1 MSAIQTVQDA
11 IDWIHSL
18 VPLGIK
24 PGLQRM
30 EWLMERL
37 DHPHRYLKFIHI
49 AGTNGKGSTAAMIAR
64 VLDEAGYDVGLYIS
78 PYVERFEERIQ
89 LNGRPIPGEELVEL
103 VNRIKPLVD
112 ELAETEWGPPTE
124 FEVITALAL
133 LYYERHRPYFV
144 VWETGLG
151 GRLDATNIVY
161 PVVAVITNVG
171 DDHQHLLGSNRL
183 AIAREKAGIIK
194 NGVPVVTAETNPEVL
209 ALFRE
214 VCREKRTTLYE
225 PGTHYRYERLEP
237 TDTGERI
244 HFYGPYRE
252 LRDVEVGLKGAHQ
265 AQNAATALMTLELL
279 RQFYA
284 AQLDEDEPIRRGLA
298 TVRWPGRF
306 EVLAERPLVIVDG
319 AHNPQGAEVLAQT
332 VRERLAGRPV
342 HLVVGFV
349 QNKEHEAVLRH
360 LLPLAHTVTATAPAF
375 HKALPAEETAA
386 LVRRLAPGKAVDAVP
401 DAAAALQHA
410 LARANPDE
418 AVLVCGSLYLVA
430 EVRQAVEERKGVGS

>member
-1 MSAIQTVQDA
+1 MYAIRTVQEA

-24 PGLQRM
+24 PGLARM

-49 AGTNGKGSTAAMIAR
+49 AGTNGKGSTAAMMAR

-103 VNRIKPLVD
+103 VNRVKPLVD

-124 FEVITALAL
+124 FEVITTLAL

-171 DDHQHLLGSNRL
+171 DDHRHLLGPDRL

-194 NGVPVVTAETNPEVL
+194 SGVPVVTAEEDPDVL
-209 ALFRE
+209 ALFRD

-237 TDTGERI
+237 TEAGERM

-252 LRDVEVGLKGAHQ
+252 LRDIEVGLKGAHQ
-265 AQNAATALMTLELL
+265 AQNAATALMALELL

-284 AQLDEDEPIRRGLA
+284 AQLEEEEPIRRGLA

-319 AHNPQGAEVLAQT
+319 AHNPQGAQALAAT
-332 VRERLAGRPV
+332 VRERLPGRRV

-349 QNKEHEAVLRH
+349 QDKEHEAFLRQI
-360 LLPLAHTVTATAPAF
+360 LPLAQTVTATTPAF

-386 LVRRLAPGKAVDAVP
+386 LVRRLVPGKAVNTAP

-410 LARANPDE
+410 LAQAKPDD

-430 EVRQAVEERKGVGS
+430 EVRQAVRERKGVGA